1 MCKFQNYL
9 RLQDQHGKKKW
20 DFMPQMF
27 VLPEEAELL
36 KEQMEKEKGSFWI
49 IKPPN
54 LARGKG
60 ISVVDQFEKVPKTT
74 QRICVQRYL
83 MHPFLIDG
91 RKFDLRVY
99 VLVTSIDPLRIYVY
113 EEGLARCISIL
124 DDQNSFSLHRFA
136 TELFTTDPDHIG
148 NNFIHLTNYSIN
160 RDSENFEQNTD
171 PHLARVRF
179 SEEKTLPKNG
189 LGFKVDAEQ

>member
-1 MCKFQNYL
+1 MCNFQNYL
-9 RLQDQHGKKKW
+9 RLREEHGKKIW

-27 VLPEEAELL
+27 VLPEENELL

-54 LARGKG
+54 LSRGKG

-74 QRICVQRYL
+74 QQICVQRYL
-83 MHPFLIDG
+83 MQPFLIDG

-113 EEGLARCISIL
+113 EEGLARCISIH
-124 DDQNSFSLHRFA
+124 DDQDSFFFSIGLQRNSTQQTQIILGTIS
-136 TELFTTDPDHIG
+136 FT
-148 NNFIHLTNYSIN
+148 
-160 RDSENFEQNTD
+160 
-171 PHLARVRF
+171 
-179 SEEKTLPKNG
+179 
-189 LGFKVDAEQ
+189 

>member
-1 MCKFQNYL
+1 M
-9 RLQDQHGKKKW
+9 W

-27 VLPEEAELL
+27 VLPEENALL

-54 LARGKG
+54 LSRGKG

-74 QRICVQRYL
+74 QPICVQRYL

-113 EEGLARCISIL
+113 EEGLARWVSSH
-124 DDQNSFSLHRFA
+124 DDQDSFFSLHRFA
-136 TELFTTDPDHIG
+136 TEVYTTDPDNIG

-171 PHLARVRF
+171 PHSARVRF
-179 SEEKTLPKNG
+179 SEVKTLQKT
-189 LGFKVDAEQ
+189 V

>member
-1 MCKFQNYL
+1 MCNFQNYL
-9 RLQDQHGKKKW
+9 RLREEHGKKIW

-27 VLPEEAELL
+27 VLPEENELL

-54 LARGKG
+54 LSRGKG

-74 QRICVQRYL
+74 QQICVQRYL
-83 MHPFLIDG
+83 MQPFLIDG

-113 EEGLARCISIL
+113 EEGLARWVSSH
-124 DDQNSFSLHRFA
+124 DDQDSFFLSTGLQRKFTQQTQTILGTISSTWQTTRS
-136 TELFTTDPDHIG
+136 TEIRRTLNRTQIHIQQG
-148 NNFIHLTNYSIN
+148 WDF
-160 RDSENFEQNTD
+160 Q
-171 PHLARVRF
+171 
-179 SEEKTLPKNG
+179 K
-189 LGFKVDAEQ
+189 

>member
-1 MCKFQNYL
+1 MCNFQNYL

-27 VLPEEAELL
+27 VLLEEAELL
-36 KEQMEKEKGSFWI
+36 KEQMDKEKGSFWI

-74 QRICVQRYL
+74 QPICVQRYL
-83 MHPFLIDG
+83 LQPFLIDG

-113 EEGLARCISIL
+113 EEGLARCISIH
-124 DDQNSFSLHRFA
+124 DDQDSF
-136 TELFTTDPDHIG
+136 
-148 NNFIHLTNYSIN
+148 
-160 RDSENFEQNTD
+160 
-171 PHLARVRF
+171 F
-179 SEEKTLPKNG
+179 SP
-189 LGFKVDAEQ
+189 

>member
-1 MCKFQNYL
+1 MCNFQNYL

-74 QRICVQRYL
+74 QPICVQRYL

-99 VLVTSIDPLRIYVY
+99 VLVTSIDPLRIYLY

-124 DDQNSFSLHRFA
+124 DGQNSFFLHRFA

-171 PHLARVRF
+171 PHLAKVRF
-179 SEEKTLPKNG
+179 SEGKESLTIKRLRVQSG
-189 LGFKVDAEQ
+189 R